1 MNAQECKELAGWLS
15 LEYPAIIEEFNE
27 YKKEDP
33 DFLNVGPSD
42 EYFEVKSE
50 IDELIEKSGFEFLQQ
65 ITEPRYKNKVSYYF
79 CNEAEGEN
87 QLAFVYDCTCIEGGC
102 IPHLSYWDDM
112 FKRTNEY
119 KERRGNNPDYHYTV
133 DSKKIIREV
142 KKILDQISLKV
153 NK

>member
-1 MNAQECKELAGWLS
+1 MTAQECKELAGWLT

-27 YKKEDP
+27 YKKVDP

-42 EYFEVKSE
+42 EYFEVKAE
-50 IDELIEKSGFEFLQQ
+50 IDTLIEKSGFEFLQQ
-65 ITEPRYKNKVSYYF
+65 ITEPRYKNKISYYF

-102 IPHLSYWDDM
+102 MPHLSYWDDM

-119 KERRGNNPDYHYTV
+119 KERCGNNPDYHYTV
-133 DSKKIIREV
+133 GSKKIIREV
-142 KKILDQISLKV
+142 KKILDQISSKGF
-153 NK
+153 

>member
-1 MNAQECKELAGWLS
+1 MTAQECKELAGWLS

-50 IDELIEKSGFEFLQQ
+50 IDELIEASGFEFLQQ
-65 ITEPRYKNKVSYYF
+65 ITEPRYKDKISYYF
-79 CNEAEGEN
+79 NNEAEGEN
-87 QLAFVYDCTCIEGGC
+87 QLVFVYDCTCIEGGC
-102 IPHLSYWDDM
+102 KPHLTYWDD
-112 FKRTNEY
+112 FSKRNNEY
-119 KERRGNNPDYHYTV
+119 KERRGNNPDCHYVT
-133 DSKKIIREV
+133 DNKKIIRAV